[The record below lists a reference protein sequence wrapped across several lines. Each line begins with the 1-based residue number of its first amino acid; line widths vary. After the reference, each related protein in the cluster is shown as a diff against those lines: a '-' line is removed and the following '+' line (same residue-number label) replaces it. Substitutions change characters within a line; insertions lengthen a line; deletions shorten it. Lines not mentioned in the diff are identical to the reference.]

1 MLIEKFIGLAREL
14 GHFPVYAEIRMKA
27 HNEDGFPAHN
37 TFARLGSKEQI
48 AAKILDYCKTR
59 DGYADMIAL
68 CGPIAEQ
75 QSRQPQSDGSPVDI
89 TAATKAG
96 YVYLGLLK
104 LGREKRYKI
113 GKAVLVER
121 RRDQISLQLPEDL
134 DLVHA
139 ISTDDAYGIEQYW
152 HRRFAAKNTKGEWF
166 SLSREDV
173 QAFTRR
179 KFM

>member
-1 MLIEKFIGLAREL
+1 MRARVYPGSDGHCEPDRLLRQSVL
-14 GHFPVYAEIRMKA
+14 GPRAGY
-27 HNEDGFPAHN
+27 EDV
-37 TFARLGSKEQI
+37 
-48 AAKILDYCKTR
+48 
-59 DGYADMIAL
+59 IAL
-68 CGPIAEQ
+68 GAPIAEHQ
-75 QSRQPQSDGSPVDI
+75 QAQEPESKGSHPVNSAV
-89 TAATKAG
+89 TTKEG

-139 ISTDDAYGIEQYW
+139 INTDDAYGIEEYW
-152 HRRFAAKNTKGEWF
+152 HKRFGAKNTKGEWF

-173 QAFTRR
+173 QAFKRR

>member
-1 MLIEKFIGLAREL
+1 M
-14 GHFPVYAEIRMKA
+14 
-27 HNEDGFPAHN
+27 
-37 TFARLGSKEQI
+37 
-48 AAKILDYCKTR
+48 
-59 DGYADMIAL
+59 
-68 CGPIAEQ
+68 
-75 QSRQPQSDGSPVDI
+75 
-89 TAATKAG
+89 
-96 YVYLGLLK
+96 LK

-134 DLVHA
+134 ELVHA
-139 ISTDDAYGIEQYW
+139 ISTDDAYGIESYW

-173 QAFTRR
+173 QAFKRR